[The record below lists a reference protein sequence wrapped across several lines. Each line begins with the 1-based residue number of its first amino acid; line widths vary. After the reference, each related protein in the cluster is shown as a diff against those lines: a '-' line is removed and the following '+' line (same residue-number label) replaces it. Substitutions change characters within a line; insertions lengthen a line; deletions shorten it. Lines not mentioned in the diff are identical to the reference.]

1 MQGGKTPKRYSQEF
15 KEQAVRRVID
25 NSLTVVQ
32 VARELDVNE
41 TTLGCWVTAYRKKAS
56 GEPLPAVM
64 PEAEKMLEL
73 ERRNRELEM
82 ENAFLKKAAA
92 YFAREHR

>member
-1 MQGGKTPKRYSQEF
+1 MPGGKSPNRYSQEF

-25 NSLTVVQ
+25 NTLTVVQ

-56 GEPLPAVM
+56 GEPLPAGM
-64 PEAEKMLEL
+64 PESEKMREL

>member
-1 MQGGKTPKRYSQEF
+1 MPGGNTPKRYSQEF

-25 NSLTVVQ
+25 NSLTAGQ

-41 TTLGCWVTAYRKKAS
+41 TTLGCWVSAYRKKAS
-56 GEPLPAVM
+56 GNPLPAEM
-64 PEAEKMLEL
+64 PDSVKMREL